1 MTRLRLVLLLVL
13 SSGPVYAEW
22 VVLSPSDSA
31 GGYSVYVD
39 PDTIRRTGDLVT
51 MWHLADFK
59 TPQTVNDVSFL
70 SLKMHAQYDC
80 TYLRWRRLALT
91 NFSGHMGS
99 GHVAYTN
106 AEEGEWTPV
115 ASKSLGELLWL
126 EACHKQ

>member
-1 MTRLRLVLLLVL
+1 MTRLLLVILLVL
-13 SSGPVYAEW
+13 SSGPVSAEW

-31 GGYSVYVD
+31 RGYSVYVD
-39 PDTIRRTGDLVT
+39 PGTIRREGDLVT
-51 MWHLADFK
+51 MWHLADFT

-70 SLKMHAQYDC
+70 SLKMHAQYDG

-99 GHVAYTN
+99 GDVAYTN

>member
-1 MTRLRLVLLLVL
+1 MTRLLLVILLVL
-13 SSGPVYAEW
+13 SRGPVYAEW

-39 PDTIRRTGDLVT
+39 PDTIRREGDLVT

-59 TPQTVNDVSFL
+59 TRQTVSDVSFL

-99 GHVAYTN
+99 GDVAYTN
-106 AEEGEWTPV
+106 AEEGEWTSV

-126 EACHKQ
+126 EACNKQ

>member
-1 MTRLRLVLLLVL
+1 MTRLLVVILLLL

-22 VVLSPSDSA
+22 VVLSPSDRA

-59 TPQTVNDVSFL
+59 TPQTVSDVSFL

-91 NFSGHMGS
+91 NFSGNMGS
-99 GHVAYTN
+99 GDVAYTN

>member
-59 TPQTVNDVSFL
+59 TPQTVNDVSFV

-80 TYLRWRRLALT
+80 TYLRWRRLALM
-91 NFSGHMGS
+91 NFSGNMGS
-99 GHVAYTN
+99 GEVAYTN

-115 ASKSLGELLWL
+115 SSKSLGELLWL

>member
-1 MTRLRLVLLLVL
+1 M
-13 SSGPVYAEW
+13 
-22 VVLSPSDSA
+22 
-31 GGYSVYVD
+31 YVD
-39 PDTIRRTGDLVT
+39 PDTLRRTGDLVT

-70 SLKMHAQYDC
+70 SLTMHAQYDC

-99 GHVAYTN
+99 GDVAYTN
-106 AEEGEWTPV
+106 AEEGEWTPL

-126 EACHKQ
+126 EACNKQ